1 MTVRYSRDRL
11 DPLGGHDTA
20 WAVLE
25 LVAEHQGLDAEP
37 DARAAHLRRPDFDHG
52 QLIQQAM
59 RHNLLPALA
68 DFLNRH
74 GLRKALPH
82 RLRTPVLNQLRLS
95 EHRGRLLTREAARVS
110 DGLARAGVR
119 AAWTKG
125 VTLQTTL
132 YDDTA
137 VRSFNDID
145 LMIAPEDRERTRTA
159 LIDLGYTPDAVF
171 DPETGQ
177 LKEMPRLDRRSY
189 RMSPD
194 HLPHFRLLTE
204 DICVPHV
211 SVDVANSLTWHGSAW
226 QVPMRRVVER
236 IAPVPVIGGVLPAL
250 STPHAFLF
258 LCLHVF
264 REGWLQRTI
273 VTKDLALSQFADILR
288 QWRRSSPEVR
298 RDVGAA
304 VAEFGLAEPMAWVC
318 AHTDALFGAG
328 ILEELGLT
336 AQADPR
342 WQASAQGAGGRRL
355 TWHGDMRRRLREVT
369 APALTPLP

>member
-1 MTVRYSRDRL
+1 MAVRYTRERL
-11 DPLGGHDTA
+11 DAPGGHDTA

-37 DARAAHLRRPDFDHG
+37 DARAAHLHRPDFAHG
-52 QLIQQAM
+52 ELVQQAM

-74 GLRKALPH
+74 GLRKTLPH

-110 DGLARAGVR
+110 EGLARAGVR

-145 LMIAPEDRERTRTA
+145 LMIDPEDRERTRTA
-159 LIDLGYTPDAVF
+159 LVDLGYTPDAVF
-171 DPETGQ
+171 DPETGK
-177 LKEMPRLDRRSY
+177 LKEMPRIDRRTY

-194 HLPHFRLLTE
+194 HLPHFRLLTD

-226 QVPMRRVVER
+226 QVPMGRVVER
-236 IAPVPVIGGVLPAL
+236 IAPVPVTGGALPAL

-273 VTKDLALSQFADILR
+273 VTKDLALSQFADVLR
-288 QWRRSSPEVR
+288 QWQRSSPEARGEVT
-298 RDVGAA
+298 AA

-318 AHTDALFGAG
+318 GHVDALFDAG
-328 ILEELGLT
+328 ILAELDLT
-336 AQADPR
+336 ARTDPL
-342 WQASAQGAGGRRL
+342 WQASAQGAGGQRL
-355 TWHGDMRRRLREVT
+355 AWHGDMRRRLRET
-369 APALTPLP
+369 TPPALAPLP